1 MPSTSQRQP
10 MFRSRS
16 HWGRGQLCVLALAAA
31 CGRERET
38 STSAVTDSAGV
49 SIVTSTG
56 SVWRE
61 RGVHVDSIPVLRIGA
76 EEAGPYQFSF
86 ISTGLL
92 LEGGG
97 IAVVEQSAAEV
108 RLFDADGRHVR
119 SVGRRGRGPGEFQLI
134 SGLFRRSGDS
144 LAAYDQIE
152 RRMTIFPLAS
162 GEPRVV
168 RSQAVPGG
176 RGNFDAFGAFG
187 DGRLVLYNPGAGFR
201 PDLEPGLQ
209 WVPTEVVVL
218 DPTDGAARTI
228 ARLPSR
234 QQFVLPGGDTRV
246 LAPAHNAIRAVTGD
260 GFYWGTSD
268 RYEIRFFDT
277 EGKLQRILRRPV
289 EPRPVVPAMIEAWIA
304 ENLEEVRRSEGEA
317 AVPRYRRSYEEG
329 SFGDRVP
336 LFDRAFVDGDA
347 RLWVGSSEWPDVQAA
362 PRRWSIF
369 APNGT
374 WLGDVDA
381 PPQLRIVDSR
391 EDLVLGI
398 WQEEGDAPYV
408 QVHRLLRP

>member
-1 MPSTSQRQP
+1 
-10 MFRSRS
+10 MFRSRY
-16 HWGRGQLCVLALAAA
+16 HWGGQLCVLALAAA
-31 CGRERET
+31 CGREQGT
-38 STSAVTDSAGV
+38 STSTVTDSAGV

-56 SVWRE
+56 SVWSE

-92 LEGGG
+92 LEEGR
-97 IAVVEQSAAEV
+97 IAVVELSANEI
-108 RLFDADGRHVR
+108 RHFDADGRHLR
-119 SVGRRGRGPGEFQLI
+119 SFGRRGRGPGEFQVI
-134 SGLFRRSGDS
+134 SGLFRRSRDS

-152 RRMTIFPLAS
+152 RRVTIFPLAS

-168 RSQAVPGG
+168 RLQAVPGG
-176 RGNFDAFGAFG
+176 RGSFDAFGAFD

-209 WVPTEVVVL
+209 WVTTEVVVL
-218 DPTDGAARTI
+218 DPADGAARTI
-228 ARLPSR
+228 VRLPSR
-234 QQFVLPGGDTRV
+234 QQFVLPGGNTRIV
-246 LAPAHNAIRAVTGD
+246 APAHTAIRAVTED

-277 EGKLQRILRRPV
+277 EGNLRRILRRAV

-304 ENLEEVRRSEGEA
+304 ENLEEVRRSYGEA
-317 AVPRYRRSYEEG
+317 AVPRYRQMYEEG

-336 LFDRAFVDGDA
+336 LFERAFVDRDG
-347 RLWVGSSEWPDVQAA
+347 RLWVGSSEWPDREAA
-362 PRRWSIF
+362 PVRWSIF

-374 WLGDVDA
+374 WLGDLDA
-381 PPQLRIVDSR
+381 PPQLRIVDCR
-391 EDLVLGI
+391 DDLVLGI